1 MYAYL
6 NGILAERTPD
16 MVVIDCGGVGYE
28 LKIPLSTFD
37 QLPEVLETVKL
48 YVHTYSNEDGT
59 KLFGFKT
66 KNEKEMFKLLI
77 NLNRIGPKLALAI
90 MSTMSI
96 KELITA
102 IISNNTTMIEK
113 TPGVGKK
120 SAERLIVELKDKIED
135 ISELDNERL
144 KYLETNSKNEV
155 NNIGMKNEILIE
167 VDSALTALGYK
178 NHEIR
183 KALQSIKF
191 SDNVST
197 QEVVKSCIKFI
208 YLKRNE

>member
-1 MYAYL
+1 
-6 NGILAERTPD
+6 
-16 MVVIDCGGVGYE
+16 
-28 LKIPLSTFD
+28 
-37 QLPEVLETVKL
+37 
-48 YVHTYSNEDGT
+48 
-59 KLFGFKT
+59 
-66 KNEKEMFKLLI
+66 
-77 NLNRIGPKLALAI
+77 
-90 MSTMSI
+90 MSI

-144 KYLETNSKNEV
+144 KYLETNSKYEV
-155 NNIGMKNEILIE
+155 INNGMKNDVRIE

-191 SDNVST
+191 TENVST
-197 QEVVKSCIKFI
+197 QEIVKSCIKFI